1 MKVKMMM
8 LFFLGAIFCI
18 VSLYININIISIIAS
33 SGTNLTIVLDFRTFP
48 IVISNG
54 FKAIYYSTVTTIQ
67 ILFYLEAIL
76 LILVILVWW
85 FSKYVVEC
93 VSQKFIRIVDQA
105 SLTASDFSIML
116 ENVPIHYSK

>member
-1 MKVKMMM
+1 MKVIMMM

-54 FKAIYYSTVTTIQ
+54 FKATYYSTVTTIQ

>member
-1 MKVKMMM
+1 MKVIMMM